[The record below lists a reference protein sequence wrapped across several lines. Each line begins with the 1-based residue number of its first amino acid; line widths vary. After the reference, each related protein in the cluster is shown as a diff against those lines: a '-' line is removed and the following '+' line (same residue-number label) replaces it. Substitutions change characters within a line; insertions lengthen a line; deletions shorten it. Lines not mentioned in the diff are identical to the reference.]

1 MYKIAEISVKISGS
15 TESFES
21 KSIRA
26 EQQHN
31 GESRSQSLTNVNEGS
46 FLPEDS
52 YDDDE
57 DVELTLSSNNLPDDA
72 KVGELYIIL

>member
-21 KSIRA
+21 KSLRA
-26 EQQHN
+26 EQQHDVE
-31 GESRSQSLTNVNEGS
+31 GRSQSLTNVNEGS
-46 FLPEDS
+46 ILPEDN

-57 DVELTLSSNNLPDDA
+57 DVELRLSSNNLPDDA